1 MCRDHTAPDERL
13 IKMER
18 KSKHHVKVEYDSPV
32 ILTIAILS
40 FAALI
45 LNMLTGGKSNTFA
58 FSVYRGSL
66 ASPMFYVR
74 LICHVLGHADFAH
87 FFGNM
92 SLLLII
98 GPTVERRYGSLD
110 LLVSIIFTAVVSGV
124 VHCLVSPG
132 TALLGASG
140 IVFMCIFL
148 STVENI
154 GDGKLS
160 LTFVFV
166 ALFYFGQAIYE
177 GIFRADNVSQ
187 LGHIVGGLCGIACGY
202 IMRKRLRK

>member
-1 MCRDHTAPDERL
+1 MGEEKKRR
-13 IKMER
+13 I
-18 KSKHHVKVEYDSPV
+18 KVEYDSPV
-32 ILTIAILS
+32 ILTMAILS

-45 LNMLTGGKSNTFA
+45 INELTNGAANA
-58 FSVYRGSL
+58 AVFSISRESFG
-66 ASPMFYVR
+66 SPMFFVR
-74 LICHVLGHADFAH
+74 IVCHVLGHANFAH

-98 GPTVERRYGSLD
+98 GPQVERRYGSAD
-110 LLVSIIFTAVVSGV
+110 ILVSIIFTAVVSGGA
-124 VHCLVSPG
+124 HCLFSADK
-132 TALLGASG
+132 ALLGASG

-166 ALFYFGQAIYE
+166 AAIYFGQAIYE
-177 GIFRADNVSQ
+177 GIFSSDNVSQ
-187 LGHIVGGLCGIACGY
+187 LAHIIGGLCGIACGY
-202 IMRKRLRK
+202 IMRRRPRRPRRKSGA

>member
-1 MCRDHTAPDERL
+1 MEDKPRRR
-13 IKMER
+13 IKI
-18 KSKHHVKVEYDSPV
+18 EYDSPV
-32 ILTIAILS
+32 ILTMAILS
-40 FAALI
+40 FVALC
-45 LNMLTGGKSNTFA
+45 LNMLTKGASNSA
-58 FSVYRGSL
+58 VFSVYRAPLS
-66 ASPMFYVR
+66 SPMTYVR

-110 LLVSIIFTAVVSGV
+110 LLISIIFTAVISGA
-124 VHCLVSPG
+124 VHCLVSAD

-166 ALFYFGQAIYE
+166 ALFYFGQAVYE
-177 GIFRADNVSQ
+177 GLFSVDNISQ

-202 IMRKRLRK
+202 IMRRRPFGRRRK